1 MAQQGTTSGNNRIYW
16 YAGTAPNYLNDA
28 TTDAS
33 FGNYLS
39 KTDNG
44 FYLVKFKYV
53 NNSGTE
59 DEKIIAVR
67 NGLEVLS
74 EAQKAI
80 TGTQISA
87 DISTLRTQVTAFI
100 ASGQSIPTENVIG
113 V

>member
-1 MAQQGTTSGNNRIYW
+1 
-16 YAGTAPNYLNDA
+16 
-28 TTDAS
+28 
-33 FGNYLS
+33 
-39 KTDNG
+39 
-44 FYLVKFKYV
+44 
-53 NNSGTE
+53 
-59 DEKIIAVR
+59 
-67 NGLEVLS
+67 LEVLS